1 MMIGGGSVAGR
12 GKSMYESATAGQFDT
27 HQEPKEGSGEFPVEW
42 DGPVVREWIRE

>member
-27 HQEPKEGSGEFPVEW
+27 HQEAKEGFG
-42 DGPVVREWIRE
+42 VVWNGIGQW